1 MDKIKYTFPEAAKE
15 LKIQRHTL
23 IKLTENLGVKI
34 YNTGHKKY
42 KRIDKEGF
50 KTLKDYLSRGIFIPM
65 RQSPYKL
72 P

>member
-1 MDKIKYTFPEAAKE
+1 MTKKYYTFPEAAKE

-23 IKLTENLGVKI
+23 IKLNENLGIKV
-34 YNTGHKKY
+34 YNEGHKKY
-42 KRIDKEGF
+42 KRIDSEGF

-65 RQSPYKL
+65 RVSPYKL